1 MKKLALASLYLL
13 LLVFISKEELLK
25 VDEIKAI
32 YIDAVVPDKELNDIS
47 TYCYLQKRKEESITR
62 NEITS

>member
-25 VDEIKAI
+25 IDEVKAI
-32 YIDAVVPDKELNDIS
+32 YIDAVIPDKELNDIS
-47 TYCYLQKRKEESITR
+47 AYCSVNMKETIAR